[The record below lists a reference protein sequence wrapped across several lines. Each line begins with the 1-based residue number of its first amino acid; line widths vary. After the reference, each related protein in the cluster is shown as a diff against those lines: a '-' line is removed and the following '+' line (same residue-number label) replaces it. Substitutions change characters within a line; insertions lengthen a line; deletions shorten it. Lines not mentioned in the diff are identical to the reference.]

1 MKPET
6 SMKIY
11 QSKTIITSKSHVC
24 TLLCLYLGLG
34 QKTKTKSWTIMEV
47 CACVCRMVI
56 MTHVIQEQ
64 YRYLLSCYSKFLKS
78 FNICSNI
85 YYPLFFLFLF
95 LIFIKS
101 SFLKI
106 QLQKFSLTNRASNTK
121 PLTFSPVMLMHENS
135 FS

>member
-11 QSKTIITSKSHVC
+11 QSKTIIMSKSHVC
-24 TLLCLYLGLG
+24 TFLCLYLGLG
-34 QKTKTKSWTIMEV
+34 QKTKSWAIMEV
-47 CACVCRMVI
+47 CVCVCRMVI
-56 MTHVIQEQ
+56 MTHVVYEQ

-78 FNICSNI
+78 FNICLNI
-85 YYPLFFLFLF
+85 YYPFFSFSIPDLY
-95 LIFIKS
+95 KN

-106 QLQKFSLTNRASNTK
+106 QLQKFSLTNRVSNTK